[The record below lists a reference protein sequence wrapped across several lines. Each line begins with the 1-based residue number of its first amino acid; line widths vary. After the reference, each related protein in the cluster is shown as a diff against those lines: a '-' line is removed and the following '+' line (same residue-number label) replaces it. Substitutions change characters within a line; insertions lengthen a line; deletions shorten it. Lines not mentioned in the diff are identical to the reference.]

1 VLHQVAVDGHQLP
14 QRVLVHIFADAPNN
28 VTLSPVVIPRCDGC
42 AMLVHRSIK
51 LHGE

>member
-1 VLHQVAVDGHQLP
+1 VDGHQLP

-42 AMLVHRSIK
+42 AKRFLTSVK
-51 LHGE
+51 L